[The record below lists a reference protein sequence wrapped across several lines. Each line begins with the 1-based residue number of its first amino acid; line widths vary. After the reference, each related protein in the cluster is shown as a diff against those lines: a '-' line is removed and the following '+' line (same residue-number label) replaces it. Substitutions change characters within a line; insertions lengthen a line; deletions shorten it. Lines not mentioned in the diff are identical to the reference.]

1 MVLDSFFDAEEMY
14 WRNLQY
20 KQGGTMS
27 VLMMR
32 MRAEFRYAD
41 RKARYGM
48 KEKTKV
54 KKKIPAALAARPPNR
69 QCRDE
74 SCF

>member
-1 MVLDSFFDAEEMY
+1 
-14 WRNLQY
+14 
-20 KQGGTMS
+20 MS
-27 VLMMR
+27 VLIMR